1 MNTVLDSLTD
11 YGPPVVLFVPEG
23 KDTILIGC
31 DFGLRHMVPVTLRV
45 AMHGGEQGPVQEM
58 HPSWETPSK
67 FQLPPGTQW
76 VSIARI
82 DKGNVPVTVTWL

>member
-1 MNTVLDSLTD
+1 MNTVLDFLTD

-23 KDTILIGC
+23 KGTILIGC
-31 DFGLRHMVPVTLRV
+31 DFGIRHMVPVTLRV
-45 AMHGGEQGPVQEM
+45 AMHGDQTYVQEM
-58 HPSWETPSK
+58 NPSFETPSK